1 MSNKYVSNNKPI
13 SCICQQCEHRGEC
26 GYYEEIT
33 EPVISAVRASSFEMS
48 DPFIRAIDEV
58 LEGFKC
64 KEFEEEKK

>member
-1 MSNKYVSNNKPI
+1 MRNKPISNNKPI
-13 SCICQQCEHRGEC
+13 SCICQRCEHCGEC

-33 EPVISAVRASSFEMS
+33 WPVISAVRAGCFEMS
-48 DPFIRAIDEV
+48 DPFISAIDEA